1 MTPTSARRPSGVR
14 YSKVT
19 VPSTVPSSAA
29 GTSTR
34 RLGQSHAPR

>member
-14 YSKVT
+14 YSKVAAPSA
-19 VPSTVPSSAA
+19 VPSMAA

-34 RLGQSHAPR
+34 RLGRSHAPR